1 VLAHSLIAAESANPA
16 QIMMFL
22 HGILGSRA
30 NWRGIARRFV
40 ELRPD
45 WGAVLVDLR
54 EHGDSLGLPAPHSLQ
69 AVTDDLAAL
78 ERSLALPIGGAI
90 GHSFGGKIV
99 LEWLRSREGQRTE
112 AWVIDASPSPSSA
125 IQDAS
130 ATAEVLRTLDSLPRH
145 WASRETFVEAL
156 VEAGQPEVIAQWLA
170 MNLRRTDDGGRMF
183 GPDLSVIR
191 ELIEDYARTECWDVV
206 EAPPDDCSLDLVIGG
221 RSTVFSS
228 RDRERIARITE
239 RNPQVSAHL
248 IEGAGHWVHVD
259 APDALL
265 ALLTAHRSTPR

>member
-1 VLAHSLIAAESANPA
+1 MLAHSLVTAESANPV

-40 ELRPD
+40 ELKPD

-69 AVTDDLAAL
+69 AVTDDLAVL
-78 ERSLALPIGGAI
+78 ERSLALPIGGAV
-90 GHSFGGKIV
+90 GHSFGGKVV
-99 LEWLRSREGQRTE
+99 LEWLRSRQGQRTE
-112 AWVIDASPSPSSA
+112 AWIIDASPSPSSPSH
-125 IQDAS
+125 DAS
-130 ATAEVLRTLDSLPRH
+130 ATAVVIRTLDNLPRH

-170 MNLRRTDDGGRMF
+170 MNLRRTDDGGRTF
-183 GPDLSVIR
+183 GPNLSVIG

-206 EAPPDDCSLDLVIGG
+206 EAPPEGCSLDLVIGG
-221 RSTVFSS
+221 RSTVFTS
-228 RDRERIARITE
+228 RDRERIARIAE
-239 RNPQVSAHL
+239 RNPQVSVHL

-265 ALLTAHRSTPR
+265 ALLTAHRSKPR